1 MKSEAERVQVGV
13 SWQDWG
19 NCGDPG
25 PQDAAGRA
33 SVKHQ
38 LVVFSINDGAC
49 GSFWQD
55 RDDIDPGPGAETR
68 TSWKVSY
75 LSSQHLQFLL
85 KCTYDLTTFL
95 VHPSSGSTSYGK
107 QNLNSSSWFPRPHL
121 SWPHSPLLRLP

>member
-1 MKSEAERVQVGV
+1 MKSEAEGVQVGV

-19 NCGDPG
+19 DCGDPR

-33 SVKHQ
+33 SVKRQ

-55 RDDIDPGPGAETR
+55 WEDIGLGPGAETR
-68 TSWKVSY
+68 TSWKVSC

-85 KCTYDLTTFL
+85 KCKYDLTAFL
-95 VHPSSGSTSYGK
+95 VHPSNGSTS
-107 QNLNSSSWFPRPHL
+107 H
-121 SWPHSPLLRLP
+121 

>member
-1 MKSEAERVQVGV
+1 MKSEAEGVQVGV

-19 NCGDPG
+19 DCGDPR

-55 RDDIDPGPGAETR
+55 WDDIGPGPDAETR
-68 TSWKVSY
+68 TSWKVSC

-85 KCTYDLTTFL
+85 KSKYDLTAFV
-95 VHPSSGSTSYGK
+95 VHPSSGPTS
-107 QNLNSSSWFPRPHL
+107 H
-121 SWPHSPLLRLP
+121 